1 MMNTFTRCLI
11 AATAA
16 SVLLVSPCLMAQQ
29 IEYTG
34 KLQDGELKP
43 IGGIFPLTFGI
54 YNSSKGGKSL
64 WTESHFMAV
73 EHGTYTVDLGS
84 KRPLPK
90 KLTDG
95 HHFISVSLTGGAE
108 LLRERL
114 DAQLVKQEQQKKPDD
129 SPATT
134 SKPNSDGQRVVDYA
148 ETSGRA
154 YLADHAKTA
163 DTLGKL
169 SEKEIR
175 SAINR
180 GSKQKLASTTRDSD
194 EAGGKGGNPYE
205 IRCPPGYMVVG
216 IRGREGTVVDSIQL
230 VCSTF
235 E

>member
-1 MMNTFTRCLI
+1 MISHSMRFLI
-11 AATAA
+11 AVTAA
-16 SVLLVSPCLMAQQ
+16 SVLLASPCLMAQQ
-29 IEYTG
+29 IEYSG
-34 KLQDGELKP
+34 KLQDADLKP

-64 WTESHFMAV
+64 WTESHFTAV
-73 EHGTYTVDLGS
+73 EHGTYTVELGN

-90 KLTDG
+90 KLTRG
-95 HHFISVSLTGGAE
+95 QHFISVSLTGGAE

-114 DAQLVKQEQQKKPDD
+114 DAQLVEAERPTKKNENQ
-129 SPATT
+129 ATA
-134 SKPNSDGQRVVDYA
+134 SKPSSDAQSVVDYA

-163 DTLGKL
+163 DTIGKL

-175 SAINR
+175 QAISRSA
-180 GSKQKLASTTRDSD
+180 KQKLTSTTRDSD

-230 VCSTF
+230 ICSTL